1 MIVGL
6 DFDGTLV
13 THQYPSLGNDVG
25 AWSWLHKAA
34 DKGAKFI
41 LVTMR
46 DGAELKAAAA
56 LCQANGIELL
66 GANTNP
72 TQWQWTMSPKPY
84 CHLYIDDAGLGVPL
98 ELRRGE
104 RRENVDWSKAGPMLL
119 EAMEHWAGRPHRVKD
134 NTRFTSEVSDG

>member
-13 THQYPSLGNDVG
+13 THQYPRIGNDIG
-25 AWSWLHKAA
+25 AWPWLQKAGT
-34 DKGAKFI
+34 KGANFI

-46 DGAELKAAAA
+46 DGAELRVARD
-56 LCQANGIELL
+56 LCAKHGIHLI

-98 ELRRGE
+98 EQRRGE
-104 RRENVDWSKAGPMLL
+104 RRPNVDWSKAGPMLL
-119 EAMEHWAGRPHRVKD
+119 EAMDRWAARPHQSTGKGA
-134 NTRFTSEVSDG
+134 S